1 MKRNG
6 MFLLCFY
13 CILCK

>member
-1 MKRNG
+1 

-13 CILCK
+13 MMSKC